1 MHGVRRAAENG
12 ELRGSALG
20 LCVLIEGATA
30 PVRAREAPTV
40 TVMHTTLCA
49 KYIDLCS
56 ACQLR
61 RREGGMTVTRQFGN
75 KGTAHGSFAQY
86 KQKRVLP

>member
-1 MHGVRRAAENG
+1 MYHRARRMTMHGVRRAAENG
-12 ELRGSALG
+12 ERRGSALG

-49 KYIDLCS
+49 KYIIC
-56 ACQLR
+56 AARVNC
-61 RREGGMTVTRQFGN
+61 GGG
-75 KGTAHGSFAQY
+75 KAA
-86 KQKRVLP
+86 